1 MMKATFIAALI
12 TLVVV
17 AVEAQDVVCPEWCET
32 TPFPLDDCTGCV
44 EQNRESMGDTMQDDV
59 RDVLLKDQGKQGIAV
74 GSDGG
79 EMENLKFPPIPPFPG
94 K

>member
-17 AVEAQDVVCPEWCET
+17 AVEAQDD
-32 TPFPLDDCTGCV
+32 DDCTGCV
-44 EQNRESMGDTMQDDV
+44 EQNRGRMGDTMEDDV
-59 RDVLLKDQGKQGIAV
+59 RGVLLKYQRKQDIAV

-79 EMENLKFPPIPPFPG
+79 EMENLQLPPLPG